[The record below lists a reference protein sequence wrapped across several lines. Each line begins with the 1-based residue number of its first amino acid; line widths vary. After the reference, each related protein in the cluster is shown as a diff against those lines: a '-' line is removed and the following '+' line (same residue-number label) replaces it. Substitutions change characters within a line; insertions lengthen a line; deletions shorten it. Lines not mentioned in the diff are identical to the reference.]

1 MFSMCSEFTPRAPVP
16 DNRIPQLMQ
25 PCSYITMPIKE
36 RIGIYVWQSK
46 VKHTLQMI
54 PDHRD
59 TFRLSRHFADHLDT
73 FQIIWTL
80 LRSSRHVSDHV
91 SSTHLLLKVG
101 WWNEPPKTVKLT
113 LELNFPKKMH

>member
-1 MFSMCSEFTPRAPVP
+1 
-16 DNRIPQLMQ
+16 
-25 PCSYITMPIKE
+25 MPIKE

-59 TFRLSRHFADHLDT
+59 TFRSSRHFADHLDT

-80 LRSSRHVSDHV
+80 LRSSRHVSD
-91 SSTHLLLKVG
+91 
-101 WWNEPPKTVKLT
+101 PPYPLQIIPIPRSCGH
-113 LELNFPKKMH
+113 FADHPQIFHIM